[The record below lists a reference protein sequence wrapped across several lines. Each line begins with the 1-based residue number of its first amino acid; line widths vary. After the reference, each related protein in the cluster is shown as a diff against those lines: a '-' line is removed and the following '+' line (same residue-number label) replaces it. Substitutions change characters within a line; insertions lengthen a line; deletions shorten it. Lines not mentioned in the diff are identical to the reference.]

1 MKQKTFNQTRTTFL
15 DRTEKRVMENSTSNW
30 GRKDFL
36 ETKQRK
42 NRENFMEK
50 KIDFLQNKMEEH
62 YEELKIKY
70 ENLEIISE
78 SLQKRITINLKQNES
93 TIQKKLSELQQE
105 EKVNLEIMQTE
116 IQQRKIQEKK
126 ILKFLDDKYLSL
138 KSNLQ
143 EESQERIEELTQ
155 LQKAL
160 EIDLPKLNEDL
171 NSELKKKEDFEHF
184 TNTKYFNELGVISN
198 NLDLE
203 VKSREEHDQA
213 IYDMIGDITER
224 TRVEI
229 EEVKKDRKVAQD
241 NILDLLENACTKIN
255 SVM

>member
-30 GRKDFL
+30 GRNEFL

-50 KIDFLQNKMEEH
+50 KIDFLQKKMEEH
-62 YEELKIKY
+62 FQELKSKY
-70 ENLEIISE
+70 QNLETISE
-78 SLQKRITINLKQNES
+78 TLQRKITINLKENEN
-93 TIQKKLSELQQE
+93 TIQKKLSELTQE
-105 EKVNLEIMQTE
+105 EKINLDIMQTE
-116 IQQRKIQEKK
+116 IKQRKIQEKK
-126 ILKFLDDKYLSL
+126 ILKYLDDKYFTLKTSL
-138 KSNLQ
+138 Q
-143 EESQERIEELTQ
+143 QESQERIEELTQ

-184 TNTKYFNELGVISN
+184 SNTKYFNELGVVGN

-224 TRVEI
+224 TRMEI
-229 EEVKKDRKVAQD
+229 EEVKKERKVAQD